1 MKNVT
6 VLQTATGQQI
16 VWENRT
22 TKNIVVIPMSNILAM
37 DVDTETANVITVH
50 SMANRWQMTDCLVQV
65 QTANHLPV
73 RIVLRTASVAVMNA
87 KVVIAVI
94 LP

>member
-37 DVDTETANVITVH
+37 DVDTETENVITVH
-50 SMANRWQMTDCLVQV
+50 SMAVQ
-65 QTANHLPV
+65 
-73 RIVLRTASVAVMNA
+73 
-87 KVVIAVI
+87 
-94 LP
+94 